1 MYNSIVNAPADS
13 LFEIHSAI
21 AYGAVVVKDDSYYHP
36 VAWDSAVVD
45 RQLAVLDTLEGLSLY
60 TTAELTA
67 DSLPS
72 VLRAEDWVN
81 VNGYYPQ
88 LKIFAESTVD
98 DVRNISALGA
108 TPIYLAST
116 ESDVLYADSIS
127 APFKVASKNALGESV
142 TWSSDLA
149 AVTFNAD
156 SVTFDALSRDTL
168 AMLTV
173 ESDGV
178 AKSIW
183 VRLIAEKTI
192 PPVKTDLDF
201 SKVAWNYTAPFKYDG
216 KEKSVSLSGLPKQVK
231 ATYTNGTAT
240 VPGAYVARVT
250 LQYDTALYNA
260 PVFKDSLKWV
270 INKDTLDLSRVVWGK
285 TVEFDFD
292 ATEHSVKL
300 ENVPEQVLVDYADAS
315 QTKPGEY
322 HAMAVLRYDTSLY
335 VGEGYKDSVLVW
347 KILAGPTKVVS
358 SITAPNRVNLV
369 YRGARTWALEFTQDI
384 PANAKVAVVGVDGKR
399 IPVNTVFMGRQIVL
413 KDMPEGGIALVQ
425 VRAPGLSKTFKIRL

>member
-1 MYNSIVNAPADS
+1 
-13 LFEIHSAI
+13 
-21 AYGAVVVKDDSYYHP
+21 
-36 VAWDSAVVD
+36 
-45 RQLAVLDTLEGLSLY
+45 
-60 TTAELTA
+60 
-67 DSLPS
+67 
-72 VLRAEDWVN
+72 
-81 VNGYYPQ
+81 
-88 LKIFAESTVD
+88 
-98 DVRNISALGA
+98 
-108 TPIYLAST
+108 
-116 ESDVLYADSIS
+116 
-127 APFKVASKNALGESV
+127 
-142 TWSSDLA
+142 LA

-231 ATYTNGTAT
+231 ATYTNGTET
-240 VPGAYVARVT
+240 VPGTYVACVT

-300 ENVPEQVLVDYADAS
+300 ENVPEQVLVDYADVS
-315 QTKPGEY
+315 QTMPGEY

-335 VGEGYKDSVLVW
+335 VGRGYKDSVLVW
-347 KILAGPTKVVS
+347 KILTGPTRAVAA
-358 SITAPNRVNLV
+358 ITAPNRVNLV
-369 YRGARTWALEFTQDI
+369 HRGVRSWALEFSQDI
-384 PANAKVAVVGVDGKR
+384 PANAKVTVVGIDGKR
-399 IPVNTVFMGRQIVL
+399 IPVKSLNMGRSILLQDIPASGVVL
-413 KDMPEGGIALVQ
+413 
-425 VRAPGLSKTFKIRL
+425 VRVNSPGVKKTFKIKL